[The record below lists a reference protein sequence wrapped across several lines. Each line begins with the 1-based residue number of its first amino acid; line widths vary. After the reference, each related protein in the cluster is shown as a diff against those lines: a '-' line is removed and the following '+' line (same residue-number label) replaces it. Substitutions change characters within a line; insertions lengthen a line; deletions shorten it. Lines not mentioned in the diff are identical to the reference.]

1 MTTPVKEKQETKEK
15 GRSPR
20 SSGAPIRLLR
30 GGSERLWLIVLVL
43 IGWEIGTRVAEEE
56 YFPPPSKIVSSL
68 HEIWFSGP
76 ASRLFLTDKAVDDFS
91 TSLGHLFAGWLV
103 ACAVGV
109 VLGVA
114 IGRSRTLNDLLD
126 PVLQFLRAVPPPTLL
141 PFFIMVFQLGATMQI
156 VTIAFSVVW
165 PVLLNSADGA
175 RTVEALQLETAKVFG
190 LSRYRRL
197 VTVILPAAGP
207 KIIAGVR
214 VSLGFALI
222 LMVLS
227 ELVGSTAGIGA
238 QLIGAQRDFD
248 LPAMW
253 AGIVM
258 LGVLGLLFN
267 GAFVLLERRLL
278 GWHSGARRLAN

>member
-1 MTTPVKEKQETKEK
+1 MT
-15 GRSPR
+15 
-20 SSGAPIRLLR
+20 RLLR
-30 GGSERLWLIVLVL
+30 GAAERLWLVVLAVVA
-43 IGWEIGTRVAEEE
+43 WEIGTRAAQEE
-56 YFPPPSKIVSSL
+56 YFPPPSKIVSAL
-68 HEIWFSGP
+68 HEMWFSGP

-91 TSLGHLFAGWLV
+91 TSLGHLFAGWLLSCV
-103 ACAVGV
+103 VGV
-109 VLGVA
+109 ALGVA

-126 PVLQFLRAVPPPTLL
+126 PLLQFLRAVPPPTLL

-156 VTIAFSVVW
+156 ITIAFSVVW
-165 PVLLNSADGA
+165 PVLLNSADGV
-175 RTVEALQLETAKVFG
+175 RTVDSLQLETARVFG

-197 VTVILPAAGP
+197 VTVILPAAAP
-207 KIIAGVR
+207 KIFAGLR
-214 VSLGFALI
+214 VSLAFALI

-253 AGIVM
+253 AGIVI

-278 GWHSGARRLAN
+278 AWHSGARRLAN

>member
-1 MTTPVKEKQETKEK
+1 MT
-15 GRSPR
+15 
-20 SSGAPIRLLR
+20 RLLR
-30 GGSERLWLIVLVL
+30 AAAERLWLVVLAVVA
-43 IGWEIGTRVAEEE
+43 WEIGTRAVQEE
-56 YFPPPSKIVSSL
+56 YFPPPSKIVSAL
-68 HEIWFSGP
+68 HEMWFSGP

-91 TSLGHLFAGWLV
+91 TSLGHLFAGWLLSCV
-103 ACAVGV
+103 VGV
-109 VLGVA
+109 ALGVA

-126 PVLQFLRAVPPPTLL
+126 PLLQFLRAVPPPTLL

-156 VTIAFSVVW
+156 ITIAFSVVW
-165 PVLLNSADGA
+165 PVLLNSADGV
-175 RTVEALQLETAKVFG
+175 RTVDSLQLETARVFG
-190 LSRYRRL
+190 LSRYQRL
-197 VTVILPAAGP
+197 ATVILPAAAP
-207 KIIAGVR
+207 KIFAGLR

-253 AGIVM
+253 AGIVI

-267 GAFVLLERRLL
+267 GVFVLLERRLL
-278 GWHSGARRLAN
+278 AWHSGARRLAN